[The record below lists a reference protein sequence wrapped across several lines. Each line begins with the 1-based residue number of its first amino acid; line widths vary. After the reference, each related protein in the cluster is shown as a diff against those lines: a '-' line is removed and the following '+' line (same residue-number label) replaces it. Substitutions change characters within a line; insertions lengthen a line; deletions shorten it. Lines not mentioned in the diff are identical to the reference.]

1 MIFQPRP
8 EGLRR
13 DELIALASRWLI
25 LRDVEK
31 LQEIAGFNQDYLLLD
46 GAPAEVRSY
55 LDMLELDR
63 RGVCESPHESHRER
77 TGSKFRTSSHSPIAR
92 GPENHRIA
100 EGNSKTSRF
109 SASSLR
115 GADLVP
121 TATGPRRITIR
132 SWPVGSFQLRADP
145 SYCKCFSE

>member
-55 LDMLELDR
+55 LDMLGRDR
-63 RGVCESPHESHRER
+63 RGVC
-77 TGSKFRTSSHSPIAR
+77 
-92 GPENHRIA
+92 
-100 EGNSKTSRF
+100 
-109 SASSLR
+109 
-115 GADLVP
+115 
-121 TATGPRRITIR
+121 
-132 SWPVGSFQLRADP
+132 
-145 SYCKCFSE
+145 